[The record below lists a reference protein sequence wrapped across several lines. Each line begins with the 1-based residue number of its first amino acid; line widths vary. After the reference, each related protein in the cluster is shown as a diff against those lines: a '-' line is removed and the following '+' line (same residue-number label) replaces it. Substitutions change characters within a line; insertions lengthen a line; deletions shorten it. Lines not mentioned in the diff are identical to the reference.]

1 MGELD
6 TIGLKTGTDKNSDYH
21 NYLDIYE
28 SYLKELKCERLTLIE
43 LGVGG
48 YQFADKGGEGLRM
61 WYDYFRRAKII
72 GIDIYPKEGIINDRT
87 EFWQGSQTDKSLL
100 KTILRREE
108 NAERIIVIDDCS
120 HNNKLTIETFN
131 IIFPQLKKGDLY
143 FVEDVH
149 TSYYDTQEFGGNEKP
164 GAKDTTM
171 QFFSFL
177 THQLNGEHL
186 KLEYQNQ
193 YARMIEFIHF
203 YKELIVIK
211 KL

>member
-1 MGELD
+1 MLD
-6 TIGLKTGTDKNSDYH
+6 DLGRKHGTDKSSLHHGYCDV
-21 NYLDIYE
+21 YE
-28 SYLKELKCERLTLIE
+28 SYLKEFKNSKVALIE

-48 YQFADKGGEGLRM
+48 YQFADRGGEGLRM
-61 WYDYFRRAKII
+61 WYDYFGQGKII
-72 GIDIYPKEGIINDRT
+72 GIDIYQKEGIVNDRT
-87 EFWQGSQTDKSLL
+87 EFWQGLQNDYALL
-100 KTILRREE
+100 KTIIGREVS
-108 NAERIIVIDDCS
+108 ADIRIVCDDAS
-120 HNNKLTIETFN
+120 HNNRLTIESFS
-131 IIFPQLKKGDLY
+131 IIFPLLKSGDLY

-149 TSYYDTQEFGGNEKP
+149 TSYWDDREYEGSEKP
-164 GAKDTTM
+164 GDKDTTM

-177 THQLNGEHL
+177 THQLNSEHL